1 MALIGNPMDFD
12 RIRQKYESLVYPSGR
27 RQDNYFS
34 DVRDTSMGLLNQQQD
49 MSALTSGGFNTLSQ
63 DATKAGQQVQFRVN
77 PVTGATEAVIPEYM
91 RGFRSDQ
98 QDFLPGSGGF
108 ETIYDIGEGQI
119 DPETGRVRPD
129 PIETN
134 PITGQTT
141 SILRRGD
148 GRDRDMTRPEN
159 YNYVGGSFVGTESLN
174 EDGTIKFGMHKFLPG
189 GILASA
195 LTSPAQQ
202 LSTLQNIS
210 AMNMAYSG
218 IAGNVTGAASD
229 IARLARNIQNQAES
243 KGDVETAVDAAKLSS
258 GYYGLSRDTA
268 QANMDAAKAEA
279 EKNEDEGFNLGE
291 FFSGLFGGDKKG
303 DGKQD
308 TGPGIGGF
316 TDKDDAREQY
326 GKPTGGS
333 GNNTGNNTSGIS
345 DKQKKSGGN
354 TGGDG
359 GAGGTGGSGATNGG
373 SGSSNTGGVTGR
385 DRGMGTGGK
394 Y

>member
-195 LTSPAQQ
+195 LTSPARQ
-202 LSTLQNIS
+202 LATLQNIS
-210 AMNMAYSG
+210 AMNMDYTG

-303 DGKQD
+303 DGASKTTS
-308 TGPGIGGF
+308 TGTGVSGAGADGTGGP
-316 TDKDDAREQY
+316 ESQY
-326 GKPTGGS
+326 G
-333 GNNTGNNTSGIS
+333 GNQNTSTS
-345 DKQKKSGGN
+345 SSGGYQ
-354 TGGDG
+354 GGDGEG
-359 GAGGTGGSGATNGG
+359 GAGGTGGSGATDGG
-373 SGSSNTGGVTGR
+373 SGGFQGGANPMGGGFTGGR
-385 DRGMGTGGK
+385 
-394 Y
+394 

>member
-1 MALIGNPMDFD
+1 MDFD

-91 RGFRSDQ
+91 GGFRTDE
-98 QDFLPGSGGF
+98 QDFLPDTGGF
-108 ETIYDIGEGQI
+108 ETIYDIDEGKI
-119 DPETGRVRPD
+119 DPVTGKIKPD
-129 PIETN
+129 PVVTD
-134 PITGQTT
+134 PVTGQTT
-141 SILRRGD
+141 SLLGGGD
-148 GRDRDMTRPEN
+148 GRDRDTSRPEN

-195 LTSPAQQ
+195 LTSPARQ
-202 LSTLQNIS
+202 LATLQNIS

-218 IAGNVTGAASD
+218 TPGNVTGAASD
-229 IARLARNIQNQAES
+229 IARLARDIQKQAEG
-243 KGDVETAVDAAKLSS
+243 KGDVETAVDAAKLAS
-258 GYYGLSRDTA
+258 GYSGLSRDTA

-279 EKNEDEGFNLGE
+279 EANEDEGFNLGD
-291 FFSGLFGGDKKG
+291 FFSGLFSGDSKG
-303 DGKQD
+303 DGQD
-308 TGPGIGGF
+308 KTGPTGPGVSGAGTDGTGGP
-316 TDKDDAREQY
+316 DSQY
-326 GKPTGGS
+326 GGNQNNTTSGGSPFGGSSSGGPPGTGSEASGGSQGDGGS
-333 GNNTGNNTSGIS
+333 G
-345 DKQKKSGGN
+345 Q
-354 TGGDG
+354 
-359 GAGGTGGSGATNGG
+359 AGGS
-373 SGSSNTGGVTGR
+373 SGSSSSGSSSGGVSGR

>member
-195 LTSPAQQ
+195 LTSPARQ
-202 LSTLQNIS
+202 LATLQNIS
-210 AMNMAYSG
+210 AMNMDYTG

-333 GNNTGNNTSGIS
+333 SNNTGNNTGGIS